1 MYSMRLYDE
10 KRKKACRGLRGPF
23 LHWNWGDGYGNG
35 RKRMGEGRR
44 TEIPV
49 SEAFR
54 CHGAKVYMKITKI
67 TKKQRL
73 CIFWLPAEKT
83 RDVGGPHSPP
93 TSRPYCHS
101 LPHAAPIFQ
110 HFLKISLNIRL
121 QIHIACDIM
130 AGSIKTNIHSPK
142 PVYSVCRRAE
152 VMLCF
157 GMRIL

>member
-54 CHGAKVYMKITKI
+54 CHGANLLPVTKFI
-67 TKKQRL
+67 GNGLFIKYLGQVD
-73 CIFWLPAEKT
+73 LPGAPPNIAPT
-83 RDVGGPHSPP
+83 QLSPP
-93 TSRPYCHS
+93 VLSHTSPSPFYPPFSKHGHCE
-101 LPHAAPIFQ
+101 PCPF
-110 HFLKISLNIRL
+110 
-121 QIHIACDIM
+121 CDIIE
-130 AGSIKTNIHSPK
+130 GK
-142 PVYSVCRRAE
+142 
-152 VMLCF
+152 
-157 GMRIL
+157 RIC